1 MFRQLKLGLKFFISL
16 VLISIIPLSIITFF
30 NYFQIKNQLKKTT
43 TENLR
48 AINDSRVAH
57 INHLVQLRQEQA
69 KQLAGTYAIR
79 QLDSRGGNSPIV
91 IELIQKTVESVFQEI
106 KKTPRSDYIY
116 IDQRS
121 AIENI
126 SVWDIHGQIIANTD
140 RRLVGRRMPFEF
152 LHRLYEKGAY
162 FQGFERDEFTGEKF
176 LTILEG
182 VRNWNTGE
190 YSGVVFLKTS
200 AKVLNEITGVQEGLG
215 QTGETYIIDRNRF
228 MITESRFIPQAVLRL
243 KINTEAADL
252 CFAGKKSALI
262 YQNYR
267 DRQAIGVF
275 EYLPDQQWC
284 IITEIDSEEALA
296 SVIAF
301 RQRVIAVFAGLIPL
315 ILLLVYFA
323 SRIFVR
329 PIVKM
334 RDASFKVAKG
344 DYATA
349 IDIDNKDEI
358 GDLSRAFNQMTKVLA
373 STTAQLKEK
382 NKILEQQKEE
392 LKKLDQ
398 LKSDFVSM
406 VSHELRTPM
415 SIIKGSLSQLLD
427 QNAENSKEIIDKL
440 LNLSL
445 GNVNRL
451 TTMVNDLLDL
461 SKIEAGKVELRKRP
475 TDINGIVKEV
485 YHSFENQAKERGIDL
500 RVDVFNDQIIVDCDR
515 DKVVQIFM
523 NLVGNALK
531 FTQKGFIEI
540 SAQEQQ
546 AIVRCAVRDSGP
558 GISPEDVKKVF
569 GKFQQFGHKNMHGIK
584 GTGLGLSISKG
595 LVELHGGR
603 IWLESKVGEGT
614 QFIFIL
620 PKSIDQAFSG
630 QDQIM
635 PT

>member
-1 MFRQLKLGLKFFISL
+1 MFRQLKLGLKFFLSL

-30 NYFQIKNQLKKTT
+30 NYFQIKDQLKKTT
-43 TENLR
+43 IENLR

-69 KQLAGTYAIR
+69 KQLAGTYVVR
-79 QLDSRGGNSPIV
+79 QLDPQGGNSSTV
-91 IELIQKTVESVFQEI
+91 VELIQKTVESVFQEI
-106 KKTPRSDYIY
+106 KKTPRSDYRY
-116 IDQRS
+116 IDQQS

-140 RRLVGRRMPFEF
+140 SRLIGRRMPFEF

-162 FQGFERDEFTGEKF
+162 FQGFERDNFTGEKF

-182 VRNWNTGE
+182 VRNWDTGE
-190 YSGVVFLKTS
+190 YSGVVFLKTN
-200 AKVLNEITGVQEGLG
+200 AKILNDITGVQEGLG
-215 QTGETYIIDRNRF
+215 RTGETYILDRDRY
-228 MITESRFIPQAVLRL
+228 MITESRFVPQAVLRL
-243 KINTEAADL
+243 RVNTKAADM
-252 CFAGKKSALI
+252 CFAGQRADVLYPS
-262 YQNYR
+262 YR
-267 DRQAIGVF
+267 DKEVIGVY

-284 IITEIDSEEALA
+284 IITEIESQEALD

-301 RQRVIAVFAGLIPL
+301 RQRVLGVFAGLIPL
-315 ILLLVYFA
+315 IFVLVYFA

-329 PIVKM
+329 PILKM

-344 DYATA
+344 DYQTLTN
-349 IDIDNKDEI
+349 ITNQDEI

-415 SIIKGSLSQLLD
+415 AIIKGSLSQLLD
-427 QNAENSKEIIDKL
+427 QTAENTQEIVDRL
-440 LNLSL
+440 LHLSL

-451 TTMVNDLLDL
+451 TTMINDLLDL
-461 SKIEAGKVELRKRP
+461 SKIEAGKVEIRKKP
-475 TDINGIVKEV
+475 IDINGVIKEV
-485 YHSFENQAKERGIDL
+485 YHSFEAQAKGRGIDL
-500 RVDVFNDQIIVDCDR
+500 RYRFSHERIIVDADR

-531 FTQKGFIEI
+531 FTQQGFIEI
-540 SAQEQQ
+540 AAQEQQ
-546 AIVRCAVRDSGP
+546 AIVQCVVQDSGP

-569 GKFQQFGHKNMHGIK
+569 SKFQQFGHRNIHGIK

-603 IWLESKVGEGT
+603 IWLESQVGVGT

-620 PKSIDQAFSG
+620 PKNANPQESNA
-630 QDQIM
+630 
-635 PT
+635 

>member
-1 MFRQLKLGLKFFISL
+1 MFRQLKLGLKFFLSL

-30 NYFQIKNQLKKTT
+30 NYFQIKDQLKKTT
-43 TENLR
+43 IENLR

-69 KQLAGTYAIR
+69 KQLAGTYVVR
-79 QLDSRGGNSPIV
+79 QLDPQGGNSSTV
-91 IELIQKTVESVFQEI
+91 VELIQKTVESVFQEI
-106 KKTPRSDYIY
+106 KKTPRSDYRY
-116 IDQRS
+116 IDQQS

-140 RRLVGRRMPFEF
+140 SRLIGRRMPFEF

-162 FQGFERDEFTGEKF
+162 FQGFERDNFTGEKF

-182 VRNWNTGE
+182 VRNWDTGE
-190 YSGVVFLKTS
+190 YSGVVFLKTN
-200 AKVLNEITGVQEGLG
+200 AKILNDITGVQEGLG
-215 QTGETYIIDRNRF
+215 RTGETYILDRDRY
-228 MITESRFIPQAVLRL
+228 MITESRFVPQAVLRL
-243 KINTEAADL
+243 RVNTKAADM
-252 CFAGKKSALI
+252 CFAGQRADVLYPS
-262 YQNYR
+262 YR
-267 DRQAIGVF
+267 DKEVIGVY

-284 IITEIDSEEALA
+284 IITEIESQEALD

-301 RQRVIAVFAGLIPL
+301 RQRVLVVFAGLIPL
-315 ILLLVYFA
+315 IFVLVYFA

-329 PIVKM
+329 PILKM

-344 DYATA
+344 DYQTLTN
-349 IDIDNKDEI
+349 ITNQDEI

-415 SIIKGSLSQLLD
+415 AIIKGSLSQLLD
-427 QNAENSKEIIDKL
+427 QTAENTQEIVDRL
-440 LNLSL
+440 LHLSL

-451 TTMVNDLLDL
+451 TTMINDLLDL
-461 SKIEAGKVELRKRP
+461 SKIEAGKVEIRKKP
-475 TDINGIVKEV
+475 IDINGVIKEV
-485 YHSFENQAKERGIDL
+485 YHSFEAQAKGRGIDL
-500 RVDVFNDQIIVDCDR
+500 RYRFSHERIIVDADR

-531 FTQKGFIEI
+531 FTQQGFIEI
-540 SAQEQQ
+540 AAQEQQ
-546 AIVRCAVRDSGP
+546 AIVQCVVQDSGP

-569 GKFQQFGHKNMHGIK
+569 SKFQQFGHRNIHGIK

-603 IWLESKVGEGT
+603 IWLESQVGVGT

-620 PKSIDQAFSG
+620 PKNATPQESNA
-630 QDQIM
+630 
-635 PT
+635 